1 MNKQYTFFNAE
12 VEAEGNIKFVNIG
25 CVDPQKIEKGPTV
38 QQSGTMQP
46 NFVPVIMP
54 NQTFTRVPSGTESV
68 GPGPLRFL
76 TGSTGSSVSSMIMS
90 QLASLPVLQN
100 TGSTMQVIPSSKFMA
115 GNSTASVVGQTLP
128 VMQCVSGSFQASNT
142 LQVIQNQANIQMVQN
157 QPSASASILRN
168 SHTSNIQILQNP
180 SQNAIQVMT
189 APSQVVQNEPPSN
202 PQITHQP
209 SLQNQSQ
216 NAIQVMSAP
225 SQVVQPQSN
234 PPIIQQPHLQIIQT
248 PSGELQLV
256 PVEQTMPANSFSNA
270 VSILKPQRVVG
281 NKKVITEAK
290 SLIKKEIGSDDQSV
304 ASEKSPSAANPILNN
319 LLKKV
324 RSRMDNNRQK
334 KASVAKEESSKA
346 QAKQLP
352 NILPKVKL
360 LTPEELLKQH
370 QEVHINQPVQNETE
384 TKTSDDKDAD
394 KDDDKPVVIIKDQ
407 HKENMEDKIT
417 FAGTSVKPKFAIEFS
432 PNNLQAYVQ
441 AVANAVETHKT
452 MSEQSKLELKIKR
465 KKVRSKCVEEECFLM
480 AEVPKESA
488 SVPKAS
494 RRKQTLAVRKDPFDG
509 CEMVVEPYKRQPRKR
524 KKAAA
529 SAESAVPPA
538 KMTNSQTDV
547 TLHDTENSVEVV
559 PTPDPETNQ
568 KQKSPPREIGIF
580 IPPTMSNSFSSSSKK
595 FKPQY
600 QVKDKESISSS
611 SSSLSTT
618 STVSV
623 PTSSL
628 QNSDES
634 VLPVPVNEIKIEP
647 QEKTVSPSNTIP
659 CKLKNVSSND
669 KITKDR
675 PVKQSK
681 CETLSHISSNTE
693 ASRNPCPLPMASI
706 KVETLSSGYDS
717 SPCRKIIKKNL
728 NFGSTEVARLTAI
741 SKMPSPLPK
750 PMSPSK
756 TVAAPRP
763 CIEPPK
769 ENVPHSAPE
778 PTSVEQLLEQQSTVY
793 QYSVLPTSRH
803 TKSVQQSQQH
813 LSALNQALMQR
824 VTEFKKVFNSVVR
837 VNTNLPEGHVLEES
851 QQFPLPSSKQPSV
864 MQSSVEQSSV
874 EQSAVHL
881 SQDHLTAVHQTM
893 VEGVTAFQKVFSSV
907 TSTNTKPPEGTASE
921 GPKVSI
927 AETPILATNTII
939 SQENSLQTTLGNQS
953 IQTGF
958 LTPAVQ
964 EDPSGTP
971 KPNGLLLP
979 ATVNVVQPTIGPTK
993 LPTVNSSVTVP
1004 VTPLYSSNFMQVP
1017 SISRPSLNIVNHA
1030 NQQKKVYVVPSSLYT
1045 ALVAQANSGKPVRLT
1060 SAQLMASLEQTA
1072 SGTMA
1077 IPKTLIDASDVKLV
1091 KKQDE
1096 YKSPLIPVPVTDL
1109 LRTDNNPDV
1118 CEDTDIG
1125 LMELKI
1131 ESVFSLNKVCC
1142 KLMDKVPSYL
1152 DMCLNSKLE
1161 HSLKLCFVVLD
1172 DSLPPLFRGIAGT
1185 KRTRFKMPKACT
1197 ESCRTQALDSMC
1209 VKNKWRNI
1217 RFGEGNSQTF
1227 SEPVTKCAKRE

>member
-25 CVDPQKIEKGPTV
+25 CVEPQRREKGPTV

-100 TGSTMQVIPSSKFMA
+100 TGSAMQVIPSSKFMA
-115 GNSTASVVGQTLP
+115 GNSTATVVGQTLP
-128 VMQCVSGSFQASNT
+128 VMQCVSASFPASNT
-142 LQVIQNQANIQMVQN
+142 LQVIQNQANIQIGQN

-180 SQNAIQVMT
+180 SQNAIQVLT

-202 PQITHQP
+202 PQIIHQP
-209 SLQNQSQ
+209 NLQNQSQ

-225 SQVVQPQSN
+225 SQVVQPPSN

-256 PVEQTMPANSFSNA
+256 PVEQTIPANSFSNA
-270 VSILKPQRVVG
+270 VSILKPQRVG
-281 NKKVITEAK
+281 NKKVVTEAK

-324 RSRMDNNRQK
+324 RSRMDNNRLK

-370 QEVHINQPVQNETE
+370 QEVHINQPEQNETE

-441 AVANAVETHKT
+441 AVANAVENHKT

-509 CEMVVEPYKRQPRKR
+509 CEMVVEPHKKHTRKR

-529 SAESAVPPA
+529 STESTVPPA

-559 PTPDPETNQ
+559 PTPDPKTNQ

-580 IPPTMSNSFSSSSKK
+580 IPPTLSNSISSSSKK
-595 FKPQY
+595 FKPQC
-600 QVKDKESISSS
+600 QVKDKESISSP

-628 QNSDES
+628 QNFDES

-647 QEKTVSPSNTIP
+647 QEKTVSPSNSIP
-659 CKLKNVSSND
+659 SKLKNVSSND
-669 KITKDR
+669 KTTKDR

-681 CETLSHISSNTE
+681 CETLSHISSNTK

-717 SPCRKIIKKNL
+717 SPCRKIIKKSL
-728 NFGSTEVARLTAI
+728 NFGSTEVSRLTAI

-750 PMSPSK
+750 HMSPSTK
-756 TVAAPRP
+756 VAATRP
-763 CIEPPK
+763 WMELPK
-769 ENVPHSAPE
+769 ENVPQSAQE
-778 PTSVEQLLEQQSTVY
+778 PTSVEQQSTVY
-793 QYSVLPTSRH
+793 QSSVLPTPCH
-803 TKSVQQSQQH
+803 PKSVKRSQQH
-813 LSALNQALMQR
+813 LSAIHQTVVQR
-824 VTEFKKVFNSVVR
+824 VTEFQKVFNSVVR
-837 VNTNLPEGHVLEES
+837 TNTNLPEGHVLEES
-851 QQFPLPSSKQPSV
+851 QQFPLPSSKQPSIK
-864 MQSSVEQSSV
+864 QSSVEQSSV
-874 EQSAVHL
+874 DQSAVHP

-893 VEGVTAFQKVFSSV
+893 VERVTASQKVFGSV
-907 TSTNTKPPEGTASE
+907 TSTNTKPPEGTALK

-927 AETPILATNTII
+927 AETPILTTNTII

-953 IQTGF
+953 IETGF
-958 LTPAVQ
+958 LIPAVQ
-964 EDPSGTP
+964 EDLSGTP
-971 KPNGLLLP
+971 KPNGILLP

-993 LPTVNSSVTVP
+993 LSTVNSSVTVP

-1017 SISRPSLNIVNHA
+1017 SISRPSLNIVNQA

-1045 ALVAQANSGKPVRLT
+1045 ALVAQANSGKPVQLT

-1091 KKQDE
+1091 KKQDD

-1109 LRTDNNPDV
+1109 LRTDNNADV
-1118 CEDTDIG
+1118 CEDADIG

-1185 KRTRFKMPKACT
+1185 KRTRFKMPKACP

-1217 RFGEGNSQTF
+1217 RFGEDDSQTF